1 MSTTPRAILR
11 TAQAHYHRYA
21 LACAHVDEEI
31 RLIMAG
37 GRDNT
42 SRLSRLIKE
51 RDAEYTDLIESLR
64 QITTRIRKSAAGPDD
79 LLPYLHTAAQ
89 RIAEAGTK
97 TKQL

>member
-1 MSTTPRAILR
+1 MSTTTPRAILR
-11 TAQAHYHRYA
+11 TAQAHYHRHA

-37 GRDNT
+37 GRDN
-42 SRLSRLIKE
+42 SKRLSRLIKQ
-51 RDAEYTDLIESLR
+51 RDAEYTDLIDALR
-64 QITTRIRKSAAGPDD
+64 QITTRIRKSAAGADD

-97 TKQL
+97 TKL

>member
-1 MSTTPRAILR
+1 MSTTSRAILR
-11 TAQAHYHRYA
+11 TARWHYHRHA

-37 GRDNT
+37 GRDNPK
-42 SRLSRLIKE
+42 RLSRLIKQ
-51 RDAEYTDLIESLR
+51 RDAEYTDLIDSLR
-64 QITTRIRKSAAGPDD
+64 QITAGVRKPAAGPDD
-79 LLPYLHTAAQ
+79 LLPYLNTAAQ